1 MDIFLLN
8 CNWLLS
14 KYFQCIVLLFN
25 LKFLLSL
32 SLGLILSFNFKTLI
46 VFICN
51 FYLDILQFG
60 RLQTK
65 CLIIFIIK
73 HFMVLVSRNYL
84 TLWFLLHNLRFI
96 LLYKHKWRLIK
107 CLFFHDWLVLIY
119 QNLLLKLIFLD
130 LIWEI
135 IICKCH
141 IFKSILIINISF
153 LSYLKYFTGIEV
165 IFFWHWILCIKY
177 LLSWKRII
185 TFLQIKLEVII
196 SCRI

>member
-1 MDIFLLN
+1 MDIFLLK

-73 HFMVLVSRNYL
+73 HFMVLISRNYL

-107 CLFFHDWLVLIY
+107 CLFFHDWFVLIY

-130 LIWEI
+130 
-135 IICKCH
+135 
-141 IFKSILIINISF
+141 
-153 LSYLKYFTGIEV
+153 
-165 IFFWHWILCIKY
+165 
-177 LLSWKRII
+177 
-185 TFLQIKLEVII
+185 
-196 SCRI
+196 

>member
-1 MDIFLLN
+1 MDIFLLK

-25 LKFLLSL
+25 LKFFLSL

-73 HFMVLVSRNYL
+73 HFMVLISRNYL

-107 CLFFHDWLVLIY
+107 CLFFHDWFVLIY

-141 IFKSILIINISF
+141 CF
-153 LSYLKYFTGIEV
+153 
-165 IFFWHWILCIKY
+165 
-177 LLSWKRII
+177 
-185 TFLQIKLEVII
+185 
-196 SCRI
+196 

>member
-1 MDIFLLN
+1 MELFIWHFCFLFFFFAIDEVLIIWIIIIFHKKFPHRITSCDFIHWKIQMDIFFLN

-51 FYLDILQFG
+51 CYLDILQFG

-65 CLIIFIIK
+65 CLIVFIIK
-73 HFMVLVSRNYL
+73 HFMVLISRNYL

-107 CLFFHDWLVLIY
+107 CLFFHDWFVLIY

-141 IFKSILIINISF
+141 CF
-153 LSYLKYFTGIEV
+153 
-165 IFFWHWILCIKY
+165 
-177 LLSWKRII
+177 
-185 TFLQIKLEVII
+185 
-196 SCRI
+196 

>member
-141 IFKSILIINISF
+141 CF
-153 LSYLKYFTGIEV
+153 
-165 IFFWHWILCIKY
+165 
-177 LLSWKRII
+177 
-185 TFLQIKLEVII
+185 
-196 SCRI
+196 

>member
-1 MDIFLLN
+1 MDILILN

-32 SLGLILSFNFKTLI
+32 SLGLILSFNFKALI

-51 FYLDILQFG
+51 CYLDILQFG

-65 CLIIFIIK
+65 CLIVFIIK
-73 HFMVLVSRNYL
+73 HFMVLISRNNL
-84 TLWFLLHNLRFI
+84 ALWFLLHYLRFI

-107 CLFFHDWLVLIY
+107 CLYFLDWIVLFLL
-119 QNLLLKLIFLD
+119 NLLLKLIFLN

-141 IFKSILIINISF
+141 SFQSILILNVCF
-153 LSYLKYFTGIEV
+153 LCDCELFICILKFG
-165 IFFWHWILCIKY
+165 FLCIMS
-177 LLSWKRII
+177 LVHCSIV
-185 TFLQIKLEVII
+185 FLWGREGILAFL
-196 SCRI
+196 

>member
-51 FYLDILQFG
+51 CYLDILQFG

-65 CLIIFIIK
+65 CLIVFIIK
-73 HFMVLVSRNYL
+73 HFMVLISRNYL

-107 CLFFHDWLVLIY
+107 CLFFHDWFVLIY

-130 LIWEI
+130 LIWKI

-141 IFKSILIINISF
+141 CFQSILIFNVYF
-153 LSYLKYFTGIEV
+153 LCDCELFICILKFG
-165 IFFWHWILCIKY
+165 FLCIMS
-177 LLSWKRII
+177 LVHSSMIFLWSSERILA
-185 TFLQIKLEVII
+185 FL
-196 SCRI
+196 

>member
-1 MDIFLLN
+1 MDILILN

-46 VFICN
+46 VFISNC
-51 FYLDILQFG
+51 YLDILQFG

-65 CLIIFIIK
+65 CLIVFIIK
-73 HFMVLVSRNYL
+73 HFMVLISRNNL
-84 TLWFLLHNLRFI
+84 ALWFLLHNLRFI

-107 CLFFHDWLVLIY
+107 CFYFRDWFVLFFL
-119 QNLLLKLIFLD
+119 NLLLKLIFLD

-141 IFKSILIINISF
+141 CFQSILIFNVYF
-153 LSYLKYFTGIEV
+153 LCDCELFICILKFG
-165 IFFWHWILCIKY
+165 FLCIMS
-177 LLSWKRII
+177 LVHSSIV
-185 TFLQIKLEVII
+185 FLWGREGILAFL
-196 SCRI
+196 